1 MCGIKKRLLKVWLF
15 FAIAA
20 GAISVSAA
28 LNASAAEA
36 GDTVQYSSS
45 MYMRAEMNED
55 SVTSTIVNPGE
66 ELTYLEDD
74 GTSNGWTKVQNSNGQ
89 VGYVYSSYICD
100 EEKQPQ
106 SSNTERTENNSRM
119 RVVNTSMWV
128 RSFEGDD
135 SICLDVVSPGDEV
148 TLISNDGTWN
158 GWSYIRTDNGYEGY
172 VYTQNLVDV
181 DESAEETATEESIT
195 NQSETEE
202 TTATV
207 INVAMWV
214 RMFAGWDGGAVD
226 TVYPGDSVT
235 VLSTDG
241 TSNGWA
247 KIRTMSGSEGYVL
260 TQNLTT
266 TNTTTDNAEYT
277 TDVSYDNVTDA
288 ASNIA
293 EDVTTA
299 VSDSVSV
306 TLYNTPYGNSWYNIQ
321 LAASNLNGFE
331 LAPGELFSWE
341 AVMGPSSVEQGFL
354 MSKGYSGGTV
364 VDVPGGGV
372 CFVSTTLMQGA
383 RKYGLEIVEKWDHS
397 LPVSYASPG
406 DEATVS
412 YGSCDLKF
420 RNTTDHTVVINLST
434 DSSSGACTV
443 TVSAK

>member
-20 GAISVSAA
+20 GAISVSA

-55 SVTSTIVNPGE
+55 SVTSTIVSSGE
-66 ELTYLEDD
+66 KLTYLEND
-74 GTSNGWTKVQNSNGQ
+74 GTENGWTKVRNANGQ

-100 EEKQPQ
+100 EETEQPD
-106 SSNTERTENNSRM
+106 TERTENNSRM

-247 KIRTMSGSEGYVL
+247 KIRTSSGS
-260 TQNLTT
+260 
-266 TNTTTDNAEYT
+266 A
-277 TDVSYDNVTDA
+277 
-288 ASNIA
+288 
-293 EDVTTA
+293 
-299 VSDSVSV
+299 
-306 TLYNTPYGNSWYNIQ
+306 
-321 LAASNLNGFE
+321 
-331 LAPGELFSWE
+331 
-341 AVMGPSSVEQGFL
+341 M
-354 MSKGYSGGTV
+354 
-364 VDVPGGGV
+364 
-372 CFVSTTLMQGA
+372 
-383 RKYGLEIVEKWDHS
+383 
-397 LPVSYASPG
+397 
-406 DEATVS
+406 
-412 YGSCDLKF
+412 
-420 RNTTDHTVVINLST
+420 LST
-434 DSSSGACTV
+434 
-443 TVSAK
+443 